1 MTDRS
6 GSRRARILLGVFVA
20 VLLTLLPACGSS
32 SSGGGGA
39 AGKVDGSTIVLQT
52 VSGLEPQFQSYAKAY
67 MKEYPSRK
75 VEVRAT
81 TDDGAKY
88 AQQLATARLGGELP
102 DVFFNVDYLANTLAR
117 NNVTLDLAP
126 GIKDG
131 KLGKLGIGDFLPQFV
146 GQYRPIDKPDQV
158 TGLPV
163 SADSVGL
170 FYNKTIFKKLGITE
184 TPKSDWTWDDMYRVA
199 AEVKAKSDGKYIG
212 LSAPINDGSGQ
223 IVFGP
228 VLKAFG
234 AKVYDPATGKSDIGS
249 PQADKAWS
257 VLLKA
262 YGNISGPYSAKT
274 DDPSMGF
281 SSGNVAMSIGSR
293 ATIPQAQ
300 STLKDAWDVQ
310 SMPTING
317 KSTAGGGSY
326 GLSIAQTSKNQDAAW
341 AFLAW
346 FYDAAKGMK
355 VAQKVGGVIPPTEDG
370 IANGSWKDTG
380 GKPPEHIAVFG
391 TSAKTAVLLA
401 QLPGS
406 SGTVLTQATT
416 KATQQVVL
424 KHVSVQQAFNQAQQ
438 TLNDQL
444 AKDTKKK

>member
-1 MTDRS
+1 MTNRS
-6 GSRRARILLGVFVA
+6 GPRRVRLLLGVIVA
-20 VLLTLLPACGSS
+20 VSLTLLPACGSS
-32 SSGGGGA
+32 SSDGGGS
-39 AGKVDGSTIVLQT
+39 AGKVDDSTIVLQT
-52 VSGLEPQFQSYAKAY
+52 ITGLQPQFQSYAKAY

-102 DVFFNVDYLANTLAR
+102 DVFFNVDYLADTLAR
-117 NNVTLDLAP
+117 DNVTLDLAP
-126 GIKDG
+126 GIENG
-131 KLGKLGIGDFLPQFV
+131 KLDKLRMGDFLPQFV
-146 GQYRPIDKPDQV
+146 GQYRPVNNSAEV

-170 FYNKTIFKKLGITE
+170 FYNKTIFKKLGITQ
-184 TPKSDWTWDDMYRVA
+184 TPKSDWTWDDMYRAA
-199 AEVKAKSDGKYIG
+199 AEVNTKSHGKYIG
-212 LSAPINDGSGQ
+212 LGAPIGDGSGQ

-234 AKVYDPATGKSDIGS
+234 ANVYDPKTGTSGIGS
-249 PQADKAWS
+249 PQADKAWAL
-257 VLLKA
+257 LLKA

-274 DDPSMGF
+274 DDPSTAF
-281 SSGNVAMSIGSR
+281 YSGNVAMAIASR
-293 ATIPQAQ
+293 AGIPQTQ
-300 STLKDAWDVQ
+300 STLKDDWDVQ
-310 SMPTING
+310 TMPTING

-346 FYDAAKGMK
+346 FYDAAKGMR
-355 VAQKVGGVIPPTEDG
+355 VAQSVGGVIPPTEDG
-370 IANGSWKDTG
+370 IANGSWKNTG
-380 GKPPEHIAVFG
+380 GKPPEHIAIFG
-391 TSAKTAVLLA
+391 TSARTAVLLA

-424 KHVSVQQAFNQAQQ
+424 KHIPIQQAFDEAQQ